1 MDKKLTQLQYDMI
14 LEECKIMSIVKRR
27 PPSAACSSQF
37 KIMSILARQALSSL
51 LCCLL
56 VTIHAIL
63 KNITYNNSG

>member
-37 KIMSILARQALSSL
+37 KIKSILVKRCPPSSAA
-51 LCCLL
+51 CSSQFMP
-56 VTIHAIL
+56 
-63 KNITYNNSG
+63 Y